1 MTEGIK
7 KTLRALFR
15 TAMQFYPR
23 EYGKYSILM
32 RLYFPYLAPVL
43 PTKEIVTLHD
53 GIRMELV
60 LNEYVQS
67 QLYLFGTFEPAT
79 IKVLKRPVK
88 TGDTALDIG
97 ANVGYMSLVLA
108 KCVGNSGKVFSF
120 EPDSK
125 NFASLKRNLELNPDC
140 NIEPIAKAVSDS
152 HQPIRLYHA
161 KFDFNAGA
169 HSMLPSEKHSSDFV
183 EIEATTIDE
192 FVTSHGLK
200 KVDVIK
206 IDIEG
211 AEMKAFNGMS
221 ETLRRSRPFVVCELC
236 EEHQVRA
243 GYSTQAVKK
252 WMAETFDMQAF
263 KVMES
268 GKLKETPI
276 EETHLAEN
284 IVFVPSERVQEVKA
298 LL

>member
-7 KTLRALFR
+7 KPLRALFR

-32 RLYFPYLAPVL
+32 KLYFPYLAPTS
-43 PTKEIVTLHD
+43 PTKEVVTLHD
-53 GIRMELV
+53 GIRMELE
-60 LNEYVQS
+60 LNEYLQS
-67 QLYLFGTFEPAT
+67 QLYLFGEFEPAT
-79 IKVLKRPVK
+79 VNVLKRLVK
-88 TGDTALDIG
+88 SGDTALDIG

-108 KCVGNSGKVFSF
+108 KFVGKSGRVFSF

-125 NFASLKRNLELNPDC
+125 NFALLKRNLELNPDC
-140 NIEPIAKAVSDS
+140 NIKPIPKAVSDTN
-152 HQPIRLYHA
+152 QPVRLYQA
-161 KFDFNAGA
+161 RFDFNGGA
-169 HSMLPSEKHSSDFV
+169 HSMLPSEKHSNEFV
-183 EIEATTIDE
+183 EIEATTIDD
-192 FVTSHGLK
+192 FVKSHELK
-200 KVDVIK
+200 KIDVIK

-211 AEMKAFNGMS
+211 AEMSAFKGMS
-221 ETLRRSRPFVVCELC
+221 ETIRRSRPFVVCELC
-236 EEHQVRA
+236 EEHQARA
-243 GYSTQAVKK
+243 GYTTQAVKK

-276 EETHLAEN
+276 EETHLADN
-284 IVFVPSERVQEVKA
+284 IVFVPHERVHEVKA

>member
-7 KTLRALFR
+7 KPLRALFR

-32 RLYFPYLAPVL
+32 KLYFPYLAPTS
-43 PTKEIVTLHD
+43 PTKEVVTLHD

-67 QLYLFGTFEPAT
+67 QLYLFGAFEPVT
-79 IKVLKRPVK
+79 VKVLKRLVK
-88 TGDTALDIG
+88 SGDTVLDIG
-97 ANVGYMSLVLA
+97 ANVGYISLVLA

-125 NFASLKRNLELNPDC
+125 NFASLKRNLALNADC

-211 AEMKAFNGMS
+211 AEMKAFNGMT
-221 ETLRRSRPFVVCELC
+221 ETLRNSRPLIVCELC

-243 GYSTQAVKK
+243 GYTTQAVKK

-276 EETHLAEN
+276 EETHLADN
-284 IVFVPSERVQEVKA
+284 IVFVPHERVQEVKA
-298 LL
+298 FL

>member
-1 MTEGIK
+1 
-7 KTLRALFR
+7 
-15 TAMQFYPR
+15 
-23 EYGKYSILM
+23 
-32 RLYFPYLAPVL
+32 
-43 PTKEIVTLHD
+43 
-53 GIRMELV
+53 MELV
-60 LNEYVQS
+60 LNEYLQS
-67 QLYLFGTFEPAT
+67 QLYLFGEFEPAT
-79 IKVLKRPVK
+79 VKVLKRLVK
-88 TGDTALDIG
+88 SGDTVLDIG
-97 ANVGYMSLVLA
+97 ANVGYISLVLA
-108 KCVGNSGKVFSF
+108 KCVENSGKVFSF

-125 NFASLKRNLELNPDC
+125 NFASLKRNLALNADC

-200 KVDVIK
+200 KIDVIK

-211 AEMKAFNGMS
+211 AEMKAFNGMT
-221 ETLRRSRPFVVCELC
+221 ETLRNSRPLIVCELC

-243 GYSTQAVKK
+243 GYTTQAVKK

-268 GKLKETPI
+268 GRLTETPI
-276 EETHLAEN
+276 EATHLADN
-284 IVFVPSERVQEVKA
+284 IVFVPHERVHEVKA

>member
-7 KTLRALFR
+7 KPLRALFR

-32 RLYFPYLAPVL
+32 KLYFPYLAPTS
-43 PTKEIVTLHD
+43 PTKEVVTLHD

-67 QLYLFGTFEPAT
+67 QLYLFGAFEPAT
-79 IKVLKRPVK
+79 VKVLKRLVK
-88 TGDTALDIG
+88 SGDTVLDIG
-97 ANVGYMSLVLA
+97 ANVGYISLVLA

-125 NFASLKRNLELNPDC
+125 NFASLKRNLALNADC

-200 KVDVIK
+200 KIDVIK

-211 AEMKAFNGMS
+211 AEMKAFNGMT
-221 ETLRRSRPFVVCELC
+221 ETLRNSRPLIVCELC

-243 GYSTQAVKK
+243 GYTTQAVKK

-276 EETHLAEN
+276 EETHLADN
-284 IVFVPSERVQEVKA
+284 IVFVPHERVQEVKA
-298 LL
+298 FL

>member
-7 KTLRALFR
+7 KPLRALFR

-32 RLYFPYLAPVL
+32 KLYFPYLAPTS
-43 PTKEIVTLHD
+43 PTKEVVTLHD

-67 QLYLFGTFEPAT
+67 QLYLFGAFEPAT
-79 IKVLKRPVK
+79 VKVLKRLVK
-88 TGDTALDIG
+88 SGDTVLDIG
-97 ANVGYMSLVLA
+97 ANVGYISLVLA
-108 KCVGNSGKVFSF
+108 KCVGKNGKVFSF

-125 NFASLKRNLELNPDC
+125 NFALLNRNIALNPDC
-140 NIEPIAKAVSDS
+140 YIKPIALAVSDS

-211 AEMKAFNGMS
+211 AEMKAFNGMT
-221 ETLRRSRPFVVCELC
+221 ETLRNSRPLIVCELC

-243 GYSTQAVKK
+243 GYTTQAVKK

-268 GKLKETPI
+268 GRLTETPI
-276 EETHLAEN
+276 EATHLADN
-284 IVFVPSERVQEVKA
+284 IVFVPHERVQEVKA
-298 LL
+298 FL

>member
-7 KTLRALFR
+7 KPLRALFR

-32 RLYFPYLAPVL
+32 RLYFPYLAPISL
-43 PTKEIVTLHD
+43 TKEVVTLHD

-79 IKVLKRPVK
+79 VNVLKRLVK
-88 TGDTALDIG
+88 SGDTALDIG
-97 ANVGYMSLVLA
+97 ANVGYISLVLA

-125 NFASLKRNLELNPDC
+125 NFALLKRNLELNADC
-140 NIEPIAKAVSDS
+140 NITPISMAVSDS

-161 KFDFNAGA
+161 KFDFNSGA
-169 HSMLPSEKHSSDFV
+169 HSMLPSEKHSNEFV
-183 EIEATTIDE
+183 EIEATTIDDI
-192 FVTSHGLK
+192 VKSHEIK

-211 AEMKAFNGMS
+211 AEMSAFNGMS
-221 ETLRRSRPFVVCELC
+221 ETLRQNRPFIVCELC
-236 EEHQVRA
+236 EEHQARA
-243 GYSTQAVKK
+243 GYTTQAVKK
-252 WMAETFDMQAF
+252 WMAETFDMHAF

-268 GKLKETPI
+268 GKLKETPM
-276 EETHLAEN
+276 EETHLADN
-284 IVFVPSERVQEVKA
+284 IVFVPSERIHEVKT

>member
-1 MTEGIK
+1 
-7 KTLRALFR
+7 
-15 TAMQFYPR
+15 
-23 EYGKYSILM
+23 
-32 RLYFPYLAPVL
+32 
-43 PTKEIVTLHD
+43 
-53 GIRMELV
+53 
-60 LNEYVQS
+60 
-67 QLYLFGTFEPAT
+67 
-79 IKVLKRPVK
+79 VLKRLVK
-88 TGDTALDIG
+88 SGDTVLDIG
-97 ANVGYMSLVLA
+97 ANVGYISLVLA
-108 KCVGNSGKVFSF
+108 KCVGKNGKVFSF

-125 NFASLKRNLELNPDC
+125 NFASLKRNIELNPDC
-140 NIEPIAKAVSDS
+140 NIAPISMAVSDS
-152 HQPIRLYHA
+152 HQPIRLYQA
-161 KFDFNAGA
+161 KFDFNDSA
-169 HSMLPSEKHSSDFV
+169 HSILPSEKHSSDFV

-221 ETLRRSRPFVVCELC
+221 ETLRQSRPFVVCELC
-236 EEHQVRA
+236 EEHQARA
-243 GYSTQAVKK
+243 GYTTQAVKK

-284 IVFVPSERVQEVKA
+284 IVFVPHERVHEVKP